1 MTTFLQESMMTRADH
16 YEMVVCNQ
24 SGTIAIYNPSK
35 NIMISPSADGPLRYT
50 KAIESGDDMV
60 RQITQ
65 YGRSFS
71 VVQVPYSLKLL
82 MQELLTINIRL
93 SLITEDNVSQ
103 IESMKNSKNIDLLL
117 NEPDATPQ
125 MIIDQ
130 IKSALSKEEVV
141 QSPFETITPTLTPKE
156 IKIHSHHSDDTIVS
170 PQYLTE
176 AAPPLPQYN
185 INNDESEDSFHDSP
199 QFNVHEDFKAIY
211 ANQENNGNDDDN
223 NDDMSNES
231 PHMLGGSVHLRGDAS
246 NKRWTIMEKQPG
258 TYNTKYVIQGATP
271 EEVQIVEDSD
281 IYVPDPNL
289 IYFNNSIDNNL
300 PQDDLI
306 ETVPMIRPQQMIDPY
321 AQGGMQPSGINFSP
335 VIRIVQGNDHSV
347 NSQPE
352 ETTIQNSNDTDD
364 IISTVPQGNN
374 ASSTITL
381 PVPVPVQPT
390 TQQPSSSTG
399 MIDFQNI
406 VVKKAE

>member
-1 MTTFLQESMMTRADH
+1 
-16 YEMVVCNQ
+16 
-24 SGTIAIYNPSK
+24 
-35 NIMISPSADGPLRYT
+35 MIPGLLRY
-50 KAIESGDDMV
+50 
-60 RQITQ
+60 
-65 YGRSFS
+65 
-71 VVQVPYSLKLL
+71 L
-82 MQELLTINIRL
+82 
-93 SLITEDNVSQ
+93 
-103 IESMKNSKNIDLLL
+103 
-117 NEPDATPQ
+117 
-125 MIIDQ
+125 
-130 IKSALSKEEVV
+130 
-141 QSPFETITPTLTPKE
+141 
-156 IKIHSHHSDDTIVS
+156 
-170 PQYLTE
+170 
-176 AAPPLPQYN
+176 
-185 INNDESEDSFHDSP
+185 DESEDSFHDSP

-246 NKRWTIMEKQPG
+246 NTRWTIMEKQPG
-258 TYNTKYVIQGATP
+258 TYNTKYVIQGVTP